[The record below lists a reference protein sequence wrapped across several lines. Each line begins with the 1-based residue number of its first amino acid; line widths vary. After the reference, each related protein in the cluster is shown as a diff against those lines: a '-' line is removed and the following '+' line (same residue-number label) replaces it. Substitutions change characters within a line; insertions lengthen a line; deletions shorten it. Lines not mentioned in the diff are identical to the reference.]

1 VLVALDTRSDRLDLD
16 LGFGAGYLRTV
27 RARTSD
33 SLEVR
38 GALRALPVLSTQAT
52 FMHLGWFRPYI
63 VGSFGLVDLWN
74 GRAHQGNGK
83 QTSVTATTFE
93 YGMSLGVG
101 VAPPFTNG
109 RMLLEAGYRARNFAS
124 VGYNQPEP
132 LGRTWPREIDLSGW
146 QISAGWQFDLR
157 TLSKAA
163 GFGGSWLLTRVDGA
177 PLPITLRQERSASG
191 NESSRLEIVSAYLDL
206 EPRAQTYSLRIVT
219 RTVTLSPNGVAQ
231 ALSFNEPMHESGNW
245 QPAPNS
251 TIRLTPSSGA
261 ASVGRRADDE
271 IVVEHQATG
280 RRLYFR
286 KVKTT

>member
-1 VLVALDTRSDRLDLD
+1 MRIQPWLVVAFACAASSALPVLADAQELGFVSTVFARVHKLSMFVHALEPTGETVLDQSGRGCISLSLCGAGAKVLVALDTRSDRLDLD

-27 RARTSD
+27 RARTTD

-52 FMHLGWFRPYI
+52 FMNLGWFRPYI

-74 GRAHQGNGK
+74 GRAHQGAGK

-132 LGRTWPREIDLSGW
+132 LGRTWPRELDLSGW

-163 GFGGSWLLTRVDGA
+163 GFGGGWLLTRVDGA
-177 PLPITLRQERSASG
+177 PRPNTQRPEPARGGSA
-191 NESSRLEIVSAYLDL
+191 IA
-206 EPRAQTYSLRIVT
+206 
-219 RTVTLSPNGVAQ
+219 RT
-231 ALSFNEPMHESGNW
+231 
-245 QPAPNS
+245 
-251 TIRLTPSSGA
+251 
-261 ASVGRRADDE
+261 
-271 IVVEHQATG
+271 
-280 RRLYFR
+280 
-286 KVKTT
+286 